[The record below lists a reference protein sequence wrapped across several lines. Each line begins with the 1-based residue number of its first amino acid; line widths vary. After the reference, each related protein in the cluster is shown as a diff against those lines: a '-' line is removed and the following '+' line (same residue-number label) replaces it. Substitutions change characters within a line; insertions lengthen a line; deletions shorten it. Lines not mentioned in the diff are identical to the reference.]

1 MKKSSHKFSLNKLP
15 SALPLSTNDQRL
27 INRNKP
33 GKHPKTVAFATARRV
48 RSCREGITY
57 KSLLAEMF
65 QIS

>member
-1 MKKSSHKFSLNKLP
+1 MKTSSHKFSLNKLT
-15 SALPLSTNDQRL
+15 SALPLSNDQRL

-33 GKHPKTVAFATARRV
+33 RKHPKTVAFAAARRV

-65 QIS
+65 QIN